1 MSEIFEKAYSATED
15 HGLPLSV
22 QADAD
27 TMRDALDGAIAIL
40 DDEVEGMKQ
49 SDNEKLALVTF
60 ALREIGSS
68 LETFVNNCNEVV
80 RKLKEKKTND

>member
-1 MSEIFEKAYSATED
+1 MSEIFEKAYATED

-27 TMRDALDGAIAIL
+27 TMLDALDGVIAIL
-40 DDEVEGMKQ
+40 NETEGMKQ
-49 SDNEKLALVTF
+49 SDNEKLALITF

-68 LETFVNNCNEVV
+68 LENFVDNCNEVV

>member
-1 MSEIFEKAYSATED
+1 MSEIFEKAYATED

-27 TMRDALDGAIAIL
+27 IMRDGLDGAIAIL
-40 DDEVEGMKQ
+40 DEVEGMKQ

-60 ALREIGSS
+60 ALQEIGSS
-68 LETFVNNCNEVV
+68 METFVDNCNEVV
-80 RKLKEKKTND
+80 RKLKEKKPNDQR

>member
-1 MSEIFEKAYSATED
+1 MSEIFEKAYSDTED

-27 TMRDALDGAIAIL
+27 IMRDGLDGAIAIL
-40 DDEVEGMKQ
+40 EGVEGLKQ

-68 LETFVNNCNEVV
+68 LENFVDNCNEVV
-80 RKLKEKKTND
+80 RKLKEENHDN